1 MPKIIKVI
9 EFEIAKEF
17 SKLLKEEI
25 GIPNLINVIKKN
37 KEGKEI
43 FCASHNYCDPNAIMA
58 NAATS
63 VLILAGKQDAD
74 GPAFEIDFPDTF
86 LQIWDE
92 AWDIARSNDFFI
104 TSYLNA

>member
-1 MPKIIKVI
+1 MEKLIKVV

-17 SKLLKEEI
+17 SKLLINEI
-25 GIPNLINVIKKN
+25 GISNVRNVIKAN
-37 KEGKEI
+37 KEGLEI
-43 FCASHNYCDPNAIMA
+43 FCASHNYCDPNPLMA
-58 NAATS
+58 RAATS

-86 LQIWDE
+86 IQIWDE

-104 TSYLNA
+104 TSSIEV